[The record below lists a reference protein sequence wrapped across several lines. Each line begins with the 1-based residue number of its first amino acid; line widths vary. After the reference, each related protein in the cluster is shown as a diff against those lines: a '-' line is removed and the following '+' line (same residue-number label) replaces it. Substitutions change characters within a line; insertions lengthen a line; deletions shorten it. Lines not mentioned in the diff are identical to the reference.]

1 MTSICY
7 ITSRQNPF
15 FEWFLD
21 SLDYQTSPGDKANL
35 ELIFIDRLLWDENVP
50 KDIQELNI
58 FTDFQNQERKKY
70 LEDKVAGRFNFKH
83 VGPKPSV
90 WQTPWRVTQE
100 DWFAASNVRNTGLIC
115 AKGDFI
121 VFVDDLSVLTGQ
133 WFKAVKEA
141 TQSGK
146 VTCGAYRKVKE
157 LCVDNGNIV
166 NFVNH
171 PQGID
176 NRFSYGNDSSP
187 VVCSGHWLYGC
198 SFTCPTE
205 FLLDVNGSDEM
216 CDGLGF
222 EDCILGI
229 RLANRGYHFQYD
241 RRMLS
246 YESEEHHFIDKVMR
260 RTDKGISP
268 NDKSHAILARANGS
282 NRADN
287 SWLGEGGVR
296 ALRDKVLSTGIVP
309 VMIEPQQDW
318 HDGQMIKEMA

>member
-1 MTSICY
+1 MISLVY
-7 ITSRQNPF
+7 ITSRVNPF

-21 SLDYQTSPGDKANL
+21 SLDFQTTPEDKSNL
-35 ELIFIDRLLWDENVP
+35 EIIFVDRLIWDENAP
-50 KDIQELNI
+50 KDIKEMNI
-58 FTDFQNQERKKY
+58 FTDYQNQERKQY
-70 LEDKVAGRFNFKH
+70 LSDKVRGRFDFKH

-90 WQTPWRVTQE
+90 WQGPWRTTSE

-115 AKGDFI
+115 SRGDFI

-141 TQSGK
+141 SQSGK

-157 LCVDNGNIV
+157 LSVDKGNISY
-166 NFVNH
+166 FVHH
-171 PQGID
+171 PQGVD
-176 NRFSYGNDSSP
+176 NRFAYGNDNGP
-187 VVCSGHWLYGC
+187 IVCSGNWLYGC
-198 SFTCPTE
+198 SFACPTE
-205 FLLDVNGSDEM
+205 FLLDVNGSDEA

-229 RLANRGYHFQYD
+229 RMGNRGYHFQYD

-260 RTDKGISP
+260 RTDKGVSP
-268 NDKSHAILARANGS
+268 NDKSHAVLNRASGT

-296 ALRDKVLSTGIVP
+296 AMRDKVLATGIVP

-318 HDGQMIKEMA
+318 WDGQMIKEME